1 MTETGDNFH
10 PSAPRPGLLKRKR
23 RERLLLPLNS
33 ILPRRESQR
42 DSDPKPRVARHE
54 LPWET
59 AEILHQPQRGC
70 AFGPN
75 ERRNPLGVGFP
86 SFLIPRVARASQPWA
101 GGRNPVGIGR
111 SSYTKSCGAQGG
123 LRPASPCESLEPQN
137 GSTRLSLLKRK
148 RRERHAPV
156 PTTGGCTAF
165 NASGFFRVSL
175 RTVTAADWKAA
186 RR

>member
-101 GGRNPVGIGR
+101 WRRNPVGILQTGQRQGR
-111 SSYTKSCGAQGG
+111 GKLDILGGSISRPGDGGIRIPEGKTVGYSQISHPGAGDFRLPGGDGG
-123 LRPASPCESLEPQN
+123 LYLPEGVSIIAQQF
-137 GSTRLSLLKRK
+137 
-148 RRERHAPV
+148 
-156 PTTGGCTAF
+156 TAGLD
-165 NASGFFRVSL
+165 S
-175 RTVTAADWKAA
+175 
-186 RR
+186 